1 LESLGYEVGPTDPCV
16 FVKQVGGRIFI
27 LLLYV
32 DDILAI
38 VDKED
43 AERITAHLVAKF
55 GTVVF
60 ERNGELSYLGMEI
73 EISDEGTKIDMSFY
87 VRQIIGDAEERSVLT
102 EYESP
107 GTKETFVAQEG
118 AGILCKKSRIYF
130 HSTVAKLLYLAK
142 RARPDILTVV
152 TYLCTRV
159 QCATVEDERKLGR
172 ILGYLKGTVGRTL
185 LLKRSNMEGTVAAYV
200 DAAYAL
206 HADSKSHTGVV
217 IYVGG
222 TLAYVASRKQKCMS
236 KSPTEAELIALT
248 DNLGLVELFQEFVEF
263 VSRKKIEPPVVY
275 QDCNAVVTLVT
286 KGGGKLRTKHLRA
299 RMHLGK
305 EMVDEG
311 RIAVV
316 YKSAEGMEADGF
328 SKPYDPAKHKPF
340 AAMIQG
346 EAGQQ
351 VGAMQNGERSQAK
364 TLERSGKMQGKS

>member
-1 LESLGYEVGPTDPCV
+1 MC
-16 FVKQVGGRIFI
+16 FCKQVGSRIFI

-38 VDKED
+38 VDEEE
-43 AERITAHLVAKF
+43 AEKIRAHLVAKF

-60 ERNGELSYLGMEI
+60 EINGKLSYLGMEI
-73 EISDEGTKIDMSFY
+73 ELSDKGTKIDMSFY
-87 VRQIIGDAEERSVLT
+87 VKQIIEDAEEKLVLT
-102 EYESP
+102 KYESP
-107 GTKETFVAQEG
+107 GTKETFVAHEG
-118 AGILCKKSRIYF
+118 AGVLSEKNRVYF

-159 QCATVEDERKLGR
+159 QHATVEDEKKLGR
-172 ILGYLKGTVGRTL
+172 VLGYLKGTVGRTL
-185 LLKRSNMEGTVAAYV
+185 LLKRSSMESTVVAYV

-206 HADSKSHTGVV
+206 HGDSKSHMGVV

-222 TLAYVASRKQKCMS
+222 TLAYVASRKQKCIS
-236 KSPTEAELIALT
+236 KSPTEAELVALT

-263 VSRKKIEPPVVY
+263 VTKKRIAPPLVY
-275 QDCNAVVTLVT
+275 QDCNAVITLVT

-311 RIAVV
+311 RIVVV
-316 YKSAEGMEADGF
+316 YKCAEGMEADGF

-346 EAGQQ
+346 EDKAGQQ
-351 VGAMQNGERSQAK
+351 VGAMQNREHSQVMSQERSRKVQP
-364 TLERSGKMQGKS
+364 SGAVDNEQIPGNV